1 MLKTLSSM
9 STRQKLNRITMLV
22 LFVVAALFPAI
33 NHNSYRLYFFSAVGG
48 YIIAATGLDI
58 LLGMAGQISMG
69 HIAYLAVGGYVSHCL
84 SHFLGI
90 PTILAMILAAFVA
103 AGVGALVAIPCAK
116 LKAQFLVLAS
126 IAFAMFIYQ
135 FICQLSFVNPYR
147 GMKTANIILFGLNL
161 NTNYMYTYYFALA
174 LVCIVL
180 FLRHLLTHSKIGRA
194 FMAVRD
200 NTRSADGMGID
211 VRAYKILAFAISAFL
226 CGFAG
231 AYLAHLS
238 GFIVSDSYKQG
249 LSFNYLIMIIFG
261 GVNSLFGP
269 VIGATMYQ
277 FINEFLSSAAAWRS
291 ILYGVVVMVFIGFI
305 PGGCMAG
312 IRSIGDKIAAR
323 IDAKA
328 KPKAKEEKGAAEK

>member
-1 MLKTLSSM
+1 MFKNLD
-9 STRQKLNRITMLV
+9 TRQKLNRITMLV
-22 LFVVAALFPAI
+22 LLVVALIFPLI

-58 LLGMAGQISMG
+58 LLGMSGQISMG
-69 HIAYLAVGGYVSHCL
+69 HIAYVAIGGYVSHCL
-84 SHFLGI
+84 SYFLGI
-90 PTILAMILAAFVA
+90 PTIFAMILAAFVA

-126 IAFAMFIYQ
+126 IAFSMFIYQ
-135 FICQLSFVNPYR
+135 LICQLSFVNPYR
-147 GMKTANIILFGLNL
+147 GMQTANIYLFGLNL
-161 NTNYMYTYYFALA
+161 NTNYAYTYYFALFMVA
-174 LVCIVL
+174 VVL
-180 FLRHLLTHSKIGRA
+180 YLRKLLTDSKVGRA

-200 NTRSADGMGID
+200 NTRSADGMGIN

-226 CGFAG
+226 CGLAG

-269 VIGATMYQ
+269 VIGAVMYQ
-277 FINEFLSSAAAWRS
+277 YINEALSSAAAWRS
-291 ILYGVVVMVFIGFI
+291 ILYGAVVMIFIGFI

-312 IRSIGDKIAAR
+312 LRSLGDKIVKVIA
-323 IDAKA
+323 DK
-328 KPKAKEEKGAAEK
+328 KLPGEKKEKKGAAKK